1 MWTVVRDQTT
11 TMATTTTTTQHEL
24 QDVSDLLGSRQTYT
38 SPNEPAATPSSINSD
53 PPDHAVSALERWN
66 GSKANVFKTIATFVG
81 FIVMG
86 ANDAAYGA
94 ILPYLQRYYDTSY
107 TVVSLVF
114 LSPFVGYIVAAST
127 NNLLHKTVG
136 QRGVAIIGPSA
147 HLIAYIVIGFHPP
160 YPALVVVFILAGYG
174 NGILDAAW
182 NAWIGNLS
190 SPNELLGFLHGF
202 YGLGAVISPLVA
214 TTMITQG
221 GLQWYAFYQYIMIV
235 GAALELAT
243 STAAFWH
250 MTGVRFRATLSND
263 VIRGATRAALK
274 TRVAWVSAVFLLIY
288 VGIEVALG
296 GWIVEFMIQ
305 VREGKPFQS
314 GMVATGF
321 WLGITM
327 GRVVLGFITPRV
339 GENLAIVF
347 YLALAMAMQL
357 LFWLVPQFVV
367 SSIAAA
373 FVGFFL
379 GPLFPAVV
387 VATTKLLP
395 AHLHVATIGFAAA
408 FGGGG
413 ACILPFAVGAIAQSA
428 GVRVLQPIILSML
441 ALALVLW
448 TFGMP
453 RIGAREEG
461 AKDGKLDKAKGAVS
475 RVFYGCFSARL

>member
-1 MWTVVRDQTT
+1 M
-11 TMATTTTTTQHEL
+11 TTTTTTQHEL
-24 QDVSDLLGSRQTYT
+24 QDVSDLLGPKSQHT
-38 SPNEPAATPSSINSD
+38 PNPDTPPSIHSNAPS
-53 PPDHAVSALERWN
+53 HAVLALQRWN
-66 GSKANVFKTIATFVG
+66 GSKANVYKTMATFIG
-81 FIVMG
+81 FIIMG

-94 ILPYLQRYYDTSY
+94 ILPYLQRYYNTSY

-114 LSPFVGYIVAAST
+114 LSPFVGYIAAAST

-136 QRGVAIIGPSA
+136 QRGVAMIGPGA
-147 HLIAYIVIGFHPP
+147 HLIAYVVICLHPP
-160 YPALVVVFILAGYG
+160 YAVLVVVFILAGYG

-182 NAWIGNLS
+182 NAWIGNLAN
-190 SPNELLGFLHGF
+190 PNELLGFLHGF

-221 GLQWYAFYQYIMIV
+221 GLEWYAFYYIMIG
-235 GAALELAT
+235 GATVELAT
-243 STAAFWH
+243 STAAFWT
-250 MTGVRFRATLSND
+250 MTGHRFRAALSD
-263 VIRGATRAALK
+263 DAIRGATRAALK

-305 VREGKPFQS
+305 VRDGHPFQS

-321 WLGITM
+321 WLGITA
-327 GRVVLGFITPRV
+327 GRVILGFITPRL
-339 GENLAIVF
+339 GENLSIF
-347 YLALAMAMQL
+347 IYLVLAMAMQI
-357 LFWLVPQFVV
+357 LFWLVPQFIV

-373 FVGFFL
+373 LVGFFL

-395 AHLHVATIGFAAA
+395 VHLHVATIGFAAA

-413 ACILPFAVGAIAQSA
+413 ACILPFAVGAIAQHA
-428 GVRVLQPIILSML
+428 GVRVLQPIILAMLGL
-441 ALALVLW
+441 ALALW

-453 RIGAREEG
+453 KIGAHDASE
-461 AKDGKLDKAKGAVS
+461 DGRLDKARGAVS
-475 RVFYGCFSARL
+475 RAFYGCFSARL